1 MIDYRNRQRAQ
12 HLQQTAYD
20 HDPSRHYSQGPG
32 VGGVNFGGFAQAEAA
47 RQQSKFANM
56 AALSSNQAYLNEQN
70 ADYERRMAF
79 DEREQANRHNQE
91 MAKANA
97 GANEAAIKAGALGGM
112 LGGLN
117 GGVGSINVQAPST
130 NLYDNN
136 GNRIGGSYFSSALL
150 R

>member
-1 MIDYRNRQRAQ
+1 MIDYRNRQSAR
-12 HLQQTAYD
+12 HLQQTALE

-47 RQQSKFANM
+47 RQQNKFSHM
-56 AALSSNQAYLNEQN
+56 AAQASNDAYLNEQN
-70 ADYERRMAF
+70 ADYQRRMSF
-79 DEREQANRHNQE
+79 DEREQANRHTQE
-91 MAKANA
+91 MAKAGA
-97 GANEAAIKAGALGGM
+97 GANEAAIKAGALRGM
-112 LGGLN
+112 LGGL
-117 GGVGSINVQAPST
+117 GGGLGSINVQAPST